1 MAAHEL
7 DRICGTI
14 VSKLMLGERLSADER
29 SHLVESTECMLEVVR
44 RLDEQRAQA
53 LHSNGTGCGGT
64 DCGSK
69 DSELADRNKEVA
81 QALERSRGAFV
92 REFGLS

>member
-44 RLDEQRAQA
+44 RLDQQREQTSPA
-53 LHSNGTGCGGT
+53 HGTNGTAGET
-64 DCGSK
+64 HSADC
-69 DSELADRNKEVA
+69 DVEVLRV
-81 QALERSRGAFV
+81 LEQSRSAFIHKFV
-92 REFGLS
+92 LS

>member
-44 RLDEQRAQA
+44 QLDHQREQTSPS
-53 LHSNGTGCGGT
+53 HGTNGT
-64 DCGSK
+64 
-69 DSELADRNKEVA
+69 SETYTANCDVEVL
-81 QALERSRGAFV
+81 QALEQSRRAFV
-92 REFGLS
+92 REFGVS

>member
-1 MAAHEL
+1 MAADEL
-7 DRICGTI
+7 DRICGMI

-44 RLDEQRAQA
+44 QLDHQREQTSPSHRT
-53 LHSNGTGCGGT
+53 NGTSGETHTANC
-64 DCGSK
+64 D
-69 DSELADRNKEVA
+69 EEVLR
-81 QALERSRGAFV
+81 ALEQSRRAFV

>member
-44 RLDEQRAQA
+44 RLDHQREQTSPS
-53 LHSNGTGCGGT
+53 HGTNGTAGET
-64 DCGSK
+64 HSADCS
-69 DSELADRNKEVA
+69 AEVV
-81 QALERSRGAFV
+81 QALEHGRRAFA